1 MRAGR
6 ACLLGQCGAKASGR
20 EWAEWP
26 AGLRARREREERA
39 GLLGWAGPELSLGP
53 VGFGFAFL
61 FPFLIFSISSS
72 NKG

>member
-1 MRAGR
+1 MLGLCDELGRRGSADAGGLGR
-6 ACLLGQCGAKASGR
+6 A
-20 EWAEWP
+20 P

-61 FPFLIFSISSS
+61 FLLLSKSNS
-72 NKG
+72 NKV